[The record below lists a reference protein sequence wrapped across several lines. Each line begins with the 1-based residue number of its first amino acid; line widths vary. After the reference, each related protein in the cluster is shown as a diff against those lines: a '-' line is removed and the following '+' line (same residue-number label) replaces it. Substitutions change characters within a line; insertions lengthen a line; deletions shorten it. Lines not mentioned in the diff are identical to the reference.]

1 MWKTLKEII
10 GKTKEN
16 STLPTQFMVNN
27 KSVTDKQEIANAFNL
42 YFGNIGKLT
51 CDSVPLSNKPFS
63 DYLTNPT
70 LHSMFLETV
79 DQFSILK
86 LVNKMKPKISFGLDE
101 IPMKVIKESIYN
113 ILSPLTHII
122 NRSLLTGIVPDKLK
136 IARIIPI
143 YKAADS
149 KLLKNYRPISLLPA
163 FSKIYEKV
171 MFNKI
176 LSYLNSKDIL
186 YKHQYGFRPKYSTI
200 YPIIKLLNDCA
211 IAGNSNPNEYVLA
224 VLCDLSKAF
233 DVIDHKLLFKKLEYC
248 GIRGLPK
255 MWIENYL
262 SNRTQY
268 VDIDNTKSL
277 PCSIK
282 CGVPQGSILGPL
294 LYLIYVNDI
303 ANSTTSNVL
312 SFADDTTLYM
322 ANSNIN
328 ELYEL
333 ANIEMNN
340 LYQWF
345 CANKL
350 SLNPTKTKYII
361 IHSPCKKIE
370 TIGLSLNING
380 VALNRIGNN
389 YKEKSSKFLGIHIDE
404 CLSWKFHLHH
414 VNTKISR
421 ALFAI
426 RQTKNIL
433 PTKSLHTLYHAMVHP
448 HLSYGILAWGK
459 AAKSQLN
466 RTFLL
471 QKRAIRTINR
481 VSYNSHTDPLFKS
494 SEILKLNELHEYESA
509 QFMYKYHTN
518 RLPASFNSMFSYNH
532 ELQITHNT
540 RQSHLIHI
548 ERCHY
553 SLAARLP
560 RFYLPEIWNNFYQY
574 HDSKSLS
581 VFKKHVKGIL
591 LDSYVDKVR
600 CKNLLCKDCY

>member
-1 MWKTLKEII
+1 M
-10 GKTKEN
+10 
-16 STLPTQFMVNN
+16 
-27 KSVTDKQEIANAFNL
+27 
-42 YFGNIGKLT
+42 Y
-51 CDSVPLSNKPFS
+51 
-63 DYLTNPT
+63 YL
-70 LHSMFLETV
+70 
-79 DQFSILK
+79 
-86 LVNKMKPKISFGLDE
+86 
-101 IPMKVIKESIYN
+101 
-113 ILSPLTHII
+113 
-122 NRSLLTGIVPDKLK
+122 LLMT
-136 IARIIPI
+136 
-143 YKAADS
+143 
-149 KLLKNYRPISLLPA
+149 
-163 FSKIYEKV
+163 
-171 MFNKI
+171 
-176 LSYLNSKDIL
+176 
-186 YKHQYGFRPKYSTI
+186 
-200 YPIIKLLNDCA
+200 
-211 IAGNSNPNEYVLA
+211 
-224 VLCDLSKAF
+224 
-233 DVIDHKLLFKKLEYC
+233 
-248 GIRGLPK
+248 
-255 MWIENYL
+255 
-262 SNRTQY
+262 
-268 VDIDNTKSL
+268 
-277 PCSIK
+277 
-282 CGVPQGSILGPL
+282 L
-294 LYLIYVNDI
+294 LYTWLII
-303 ANSTTSNVL
+303 MS
-312 SFADDTTLYM
+312 
-322 ANSNIN
+322 
-328 ELYEL
+328 
-333 ANIEMNN
+333 MNN

-389 YKEKSSKFLGIHIDE
+389 YEEKSSKFLGIHIDE

-421 ALFAI
+421 TLFAI

-433 PTKSLHTLYHAMVHP
+433 PIKSLHTLYHAMVHP

-560 RFYLPEIWNNFYQY
+560 RFYLLEI
-574 HDSKSLS
+574 
-581 VFKKHVKGIL
+581 
-591 LDSYVDKVR
+591 
-600 CKNLLCKDCY
+600 